1 MNTEAVAVLALT
13 LSPGAGNVTINR
25 LTSWASATGQS
36 LSELMR
42 LSKRELHE
50 IVPGE
55 LKRGSE
61 ALSLCDEGALDRAC
75 VMMDRIEKAGVQ
87 AVLCTAGDYPDG
99 LNASLGKARPPLLFV
114 LGDIELLQAEGAGI
128 VGTRSPS
135 EEGTDLS
142 GQCARVFSEMGV
154 PVISGGA
161 DGVDAT
167 AHEASLRAAGKTVVV
182 LPQGL
187 LTYRGPRELLLAV
200 EEGGA
205 VLVSEF
211 SPDAR
216 WSTHGALTRN
226 ATIAALSR
234 LVCVIEPGESGGS
247 VRTAR
252 HALDQG
258 KCVVVHPRR
267 KDSGTMK
274 ALERSGARRLLGDEG
289 RFSRTRLLEAWAV
302 EPRSPVGQS
311 EMF

>member
-25 LTSWASATGQS
+25 LSSWASATGQS
-36 LSELMR
+36 LSKLMR
-42 LSKRELHE
+42 LSERELHE

-55 LKRGSE
+55 LKRGAE
-61 ALSLCDEGALDRAC
+61 ALSGCGEEALDRAC
-75 VMMDRIEKAGVQ
+75 VMIERVEKAGVQ

-99 LNASLGKARPPLLFV
+99 LNASLGKARPPLLFM

-128 VGTRSPS
+128 VGTRNPS
-135 EEGTDLS
+135 QEGTDLS

-161 DGVDAT
+161 AGVDST

-187 LTYRGPRELLLAV
+187 LTYRGPQELLHAV
-200 EEGGA
+200 EEERA
-205 VLVSEF
+205 VLLSEF
-211 SPDAR
+211 SPDAQ

-267 KDSGTMK
+267 KNSRVMTG
-274 ALERSGARRLLGDEG
+274 LERAGARRLLGDEG
-289 RFSRTRLLEAWAV
+289 RFSRARLLEAWAV
-302 EPRSPVGQS
+302 EPRSPADQS

>member
-25 LTSWASATGQS
+25 LTSWASASGQS
-36 LSELMR
+36 LSELIR
-42 LSKRELHE
+42 LSERELHE

-55 LKRGSE
+55 LKRGAES
-61 ALSLCDEGALDRAC
+61 LSGCGEGTLDRAC
-75 VMMDRIEKAGVQ
+75 AMMDRVEKAGVQ
-87 AVLCTAGDYPDG
+87 AVLCSAEDYPDG
-99 LNASLGKARPPLLFV
+99 LSASLGRARPPLLFV
-114 LGDIELLQAEGAGI
+114 LGDFELLQAEGAGI

-135 EEGTDLS
+135 EEGIRLS

-161 DGVDAT
+161 EGVDAA
-167 AHEASLRAAGKTVVV
+167 AHEASLEAAGKTAVV

-187 LTYRGPRELLLAV
+187 LTYRGPQELLQAV
-200 EEGGA
+200 EEGHA

-216 WSTHGALTRN
+216 WSTRGALARN

-234 LVCVIEPGESGGS
+234 LVCVIEPGDSGGS

-252 HALDQG
+252 LALGQG
-258 KCVVVHPRR
+258 KCVVVHPRTNE
-267 KDSGTMK
+267 SGVMRE
-274 ALERSGARRLLGDEG
+274 LERAGARRLLGDGG
-289 RFSRTRLLEAWAV
+289 RFNRARLLEAWAV
-302 EPRSPVGQS
+302 ESRSPAGQS
-311 EMF
+311 ELF